1 MGTACVAAA
10 ATLGG
15 GDEVARTAREAE
27 EDYRTRPRQRRGEG
41 DPPRNAA
48 RPAGGEEDRE
58 VDSPCFVPGPGG
70 KLVEVRGRPPP
81 VSPVDSNRIADAAS
95 LCCGRLVKSVPRIPL
110 DLGLTG

>member
-70 KLVEVRGRPPP
+70 GVGGGQRPPAAGEP
-81 VSPVDSNRIADAAS
+81 SRFESYRGCCQSVLWQAGEIGPANPAGLGVD
-95 LCCGRLVKSVPRIPL
+95 
-110 DLGLTG
+110 